1 MILKNTYTSVRDN
14 HTIVTMIGSL
24 SQSPQKSRALLSSQ
38 LVSVIIAFIAQC
50 NLSSMASVFIHYEK
64 LKCDYWGFVVQA
76 KSVSPLPSLKKKTKH
91 CKCYKN
97 KRLKF
102 EFGRL
107 FMIVGKLAGQGP
119 LKKPESS
126 HSYPTS

>member
-50 NLSSMASVFIHYEK
+50 NLSLMASVFIHYEK

-76 KSVSPLPSLKKKTKH
+76 KSVSPLPSLKKNQNIVNVTKTKD
-91 CKCYKN
+91 
-97 KRLKF
+97 
-102 EFGRL
+102 
-107 FMIVGKLAGQGP
+107 
-119 LKKPESS
+119 
-126 HSYPTS
+126 